1 MLNLLWVV
9 AAVLVLLWV
18 LGLATSYTMG
28 GLIYGL
34 LILAIIAIAIRLI
47 VGHRSAP
54 GRI

>member
-1 MLNLLWVV
+1 MLNLLWFV

-34 LILAIIAIAIRLI
+34 LILAIVTVAVRLI
-47 VGHRSAP
+47 LGRRSAHS
-54 GRI
+54 GA